1 MMKMMKK
8 VLFTVILLATTFAAQ
23 AQNNYHDAMKAYM
36 KACPSALV
44 GMDEKMGEALKLVN
58 QNLIKDYNGMTSEQ
72 LVNKYMKDQ
81 FIDDML
87 TEMMIPVVEKNATI
101 AEIKELTAAMSTP
114 AGRTYQE
121 HQKKLNSQ
129 NKVIEEL
136 CMEVMQDIMAGNS
149 PKPVAVKSGI
159 PQSYVNLY
167 GQFFKLSELQSTIAP
182 MANAFGDKK
191 DTPEVKK
198 FIKFMDDNVQ
208 TIYLNL
214 SYGIMTTNDLK
225 FGTKLYKTEAWK
237 HMMKTTTDMMQD
249 PQSTALKIVLAY
261 MRWLEAQ
268 GVKIKMD

>member
-1 MMKMMKK
+1 MMKTMKK

-167 GQFFKLSELQSTIAP
+167 GQFFKLSGLQSTIAP

-249 PQSTALKIVLAY
+249 PQSTAMKIVLAY

>member
-191 DTPEVKK
+191 DTPEVKQ
-198 FIKFMDDNVQ
+198 FIKYMEDNVQ
-208 TIYLNL
+208 TIYLNM
-214 SYGIMTTNDLK
+214 SYGIMTADDLK
-225 FGTKLYKTEAWK
+225 FGTKVYKTEAWK
-237 HMMKTTTDMMQD
+237 HMMKATTEMMQD
-249 PQSTALKIVLAY
+249 AQTVGLKVITAY
-261 MRWLEAQ
+261 MSWLQEQ

>member
-1 MMKMMKK
+1 MKTMKK
-8 VLFTVILLATTFAAQ
+8 VLFTVVLLATTIAAQ
-23 AQNNYHDAMKAYM
+23 AQNNYYDAMKAYM

-87 TEMMIPVVEKNATI
+87 TEMMIPIVEKNATI

-114 AGRTYQE
+114 AGRAYQE

-149 PKPVAVKSGI
+149 PKPIAVKSGI

-167 GQFFKLSELQSTIAP
+167 GQFFKVSELQSTIAP

-198 FIKFMDDNVQ
+198 FIKYMEENVQ
-208 TIYLNL
+208 TIYLNM
-214 SYGIMTTNDLK
+214 SYGIMTTDDLK

-237 HMMKTTTDMMQD
+237 HMMKSTTDMMQD
-249 PQSTALKIVLAY
+249 SQSTALKIVLAY

>member
-1 MMKMMKK
+1 MMKTMKK
-8 VLFTVILLATTFAAQ
+8 VLFTMVLLATTFVAQ
-23 AQNNYHDAMKAYM
+23 AQNSYFDALKAYM
-36 KACPSALV
+36 QACPSALV
-44 GMDEKMGEALKLVN
+44 GMDEKMGEALKLIN
-58 QNLIKDYNGMTSEQ
+58 QNLITDYNGMTSEQ

-101 AEIKELTAAMSTP
+101 AEIKEVTAAMSTP

-129 NKVIEEL
+129 SKVIEEL
-136 CMEVMQDIMAGNS
+136 SMEVMQDIMAGNS

-167 GQFFKLSELQSTIAP
+167 GQFFKVSELQSTIAP

-198 FIKFMDDNVQ
+198 FIKYMEDNVH
-208 TIYLNL
+208 TIYLNM
-214 SYGIMTTNDLK
+214 SYGIMTTDDLK

-237 HMMKTTTDMMQD
+237 HMMKSTTDMMQD
-249 PQSTALKIVLAY
+249 SQSTALKIVLAY
-261 MRWLEAQ
+261 IRWLEAQ
-268 GVKIKMD
+268 GVKLKMD

>member
-261 MRWLEAQ
+261 MSWLQEQ
-268 GVKIKMD
+268 GVELKMD